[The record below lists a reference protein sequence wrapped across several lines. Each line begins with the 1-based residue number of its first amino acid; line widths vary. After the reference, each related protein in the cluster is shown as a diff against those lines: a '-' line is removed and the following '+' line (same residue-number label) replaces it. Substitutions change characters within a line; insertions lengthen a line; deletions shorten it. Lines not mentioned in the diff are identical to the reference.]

1 MKRIYLIIYCLLFFG
16 KIFAQSE
23 KTQSPYFVI
32 LSDSAKAEQLP
43 LKATDVTVNIAA
55 MIADVKVKQIYKN
68 EGNKP
73 LEAVYTFPA
82 STRAAVY
89 SMVMWVG
96 KVRIVAKIKAK
107 KEARTIYETAKSE
120 GKTASLL
127 EQERPN
133 VFTMNV
139 ANILPND
146 SIVIEMC
153 YTETIPASEGVYEFV
168 YPTVVMPRY
177 GGNVGSATI
186 PSSENPKFNQNALTQ
201 IENPSDATFD
211 IRVSIQAGM
220 PVSEVNSS
228 SHKVET
234 DISLSKTAVSLAK
247 SEKISGNRDFILRYQ
262 LNGKTIQSGLMT
274 YEEDGEKFFLLNIQP
289 PKRIEN
295 DEIVKREYIFILD
308 VSGSMSGF
316 PLKTSKKIM
325 RRMIENLKPHEKFNI
340 FQFAGGSD
348 ILSEKSLLANP
359 INKVR
364 GLAYLE
370 KMSSGGG
377 TELLPALERALALD
391 TAGGYSRTT
400 VILTDGG
407 VTVEKSAY
415 QLIRSHLHT
424 TNLFAFGIGD
434 YVNRYIIEGMAYSG
448 LGESFVINKKAQ
460 ADSAADLFFKY
471 IQSPLL
477 SKVKIDFGNMKVKEV
492 QPASI
497 PDMFAARPLYIFGKY
512 EGELTGNLKVSG
524 IRAGNK
530 IEKEFQLS
538 EKNTKIGKKSDGSEI
553 ASISLPNIS
562 PSENHRALRYLWA
575 RETLKWKDDY
585 EPLVD
590 SIREKEMTNLGLKYH
605 LLTDY
610 TSFVA
615 VYEKVRNQTQ
625 KDSTKVDKNLNSLGT
640 YNPLSDT
647 IMVRGGRSSGTA
659 YYIDGAKV
667 RGTPDLAQS
676 LEVVSGVNGQ
686 QEYSTTDVLI
696 TGFKQ
701 ASFEKNREGGY
712 MYDSKEVKTLETRNI
727 EAIAGVNAFQNLG
740 IGSGRQVVNF
750 QGVPIYWGYDRIGA
764 SNKYMPLDAIQSLS
778 IYNAG
783 NDLQLGYENTSGS
796 VAMNLG
802 KMINKTQLAAG
813 FQTSNYLQNQ
823 LNVKGNWKISD
834 NMQAGMFAA
843 GNYNSRRI
851 DKNKDGFADIPLTKS
866 YNLLPYW
873 NFRTKNQKLS
883 LFAGANVLS
892 FAEVAGQYD
901 EKAFSP
907 TYYQIGENTLHQ
919 AGFAKATYTFK
930 NYFLAATTSFQN
942 HLQKNFGGRNTLF
955 GNEQRVF
962 SEIKASRSLNTHN
975 FSLGLNY
982 LYWKRNTTLYVES
995 GPYHAFLN
1003 ASAPTLVG
1011 NWAWSPKMFTTNFRF
1026 ALTHSQNWGVQ
1037 FLPQFNF
1044 IFLPSDNHALS
1055 LHAQRFFYPQ
1065 NILAE
1070 KINLLNSGRVLRVS
1084 ENLKPET
1091 GKQIMLKYAYYK
1103 SKLNGNIFASYTR
1116 FDNKTVTD
1124 FYTHKDSILLSNLKG
1139 KAQTFAAGLT
1149 FDYVPYYF
1157 VRNSLNIKAS
1167 YFYEKAMTTMNGKY
1181 VAEPLISQHRAS
1193 LSVTYSFRG
1202 RVSPDHLG
1210 KINLSAAANF
1220 YANTPY
1226 FVRTSANEMRYEMA
1240 KPFSLVNVGIEN
1252 IRPKE
1257 RVSLYL
1263 GINNLLNYRQD
1274 MPFQN
1279 ANTPFASNFEGS
1291 QIFAPLIGTNVVF
1304 RVNVRLVKE

>member
-1 MKRIYLIIYCLLFFG
+1 MKRIYLIIFCLLFFG

-32 LSDSAKAEQLP
+32 LSDSAKVEQLP

-107 KEARTIYETAKSE
+107 KEARAIYETAKSE

-201 IENPSDATFD
+201 ATNPSDATFD
-211 IRVSIQAGM
+211 IRVNIQAGM

-228 SHKVET
+228 SHKVEM
-234 DISLSKTAVSLAK
+234 DISTQKTAVSLAK
-247 SEKISGNRDFILRYQ
+247 SEKKTGNRDFILRYQ

-295 DEIVKREYIFILD
+295 EEIVKREYIFILD

-359 INKVR
+359 FNKMR

-370 KMSSGGG
+370 KMFSRGG

-391 TAGGYSRTT
+391 TTGDYSRTT

-407 VTVEKSAY
+407 VTVEKPAF

-424 TNLFAFGIGD
+424 TNLFAFGIGS
-434 YVNRYIIEGMAYSG
+434 YVNRFIIEGMAYSG
-448 LGESFVINKKAQ
+448 LGESFVIDREAQ

-512 EGELTGNLKVSG
+512 EGELTGNLKISG

-530 IEKEFQLS
+530 MEKEFQLS

-562 PSENHRALRYLWA
+562 PSENNRALRYLWA

-590 SIREKEMTNLGLKYH
+590 SVREKEMTNLGLKYH

-615 VYEKVRNQTQ
+615 VYEKVRNQMQ
-625 KDSTKVDKNLNSLGT
+625 KDSTKVKQAQNNNLGLNSFETET
-640 YNPLSDT
+640 YLNTDKIT
-647 IMVRGGRSSGTA
+647 IMGGQTSGTA
-659 YYIDGAKV
+659 
-667 RGTPDLAQS
+667 DLAQS
-676 LEVVSGVNGQ
+676 LQIVSSVITGRQ
-686 QEYSTTDVLI
+686 QEFSTTDVLI

-701 ASFEKNREGGY
+701 PVFDKSVSIATS
-712 MYDSKEVKTLETRNI
+712 SEVRNLGTRNI

-750 QGVPIYWGYDRIGA
+750 QGVPVYWGYDRIGA
-764 SNKYMPLDAIQSLS
+764 SNKYMQLDAIQSLS

-802 KMINKTQLAAG
+802 KMINRTHLAAG

-823 LNVKGNWKISD
+823 LNVKGNWRILE

-843 GNYNSRRI
+843 GTYNSWRI
-851 DKNKDGFADIPLTKS
+851 DKNKDGFADIPLIKS

-873 NFRTKNQKLS
+873 NFNSKNRKLS

-892 FAEVAGQYD
+892 FAQTAGQYD
-901 EKAFSP
+901 PNALSP
-907 TYYQIGENTLHQ
+907 TYYQIGGNTQHQ
-919 AGFAKATYTFK
+919 SAFAKVAYSFK
-930 NYFLAATTSFQN
+930 KYFFTLSNSFQN
-942 HLQKNFGGRNTLF
+942 HSQTNFGEKNTLI
-955 GNEQRVF
+955 GNEQRLF
-962 SEIKASRSLNTHN
+962 SEIKASRSLNTHH

-1044 IFLPSDNHALS
+1044 IFIPSDNHALS

-1065 NILAE
+1065 NVLAE
-1070 KINLLNSGRVLRVS
+1070 KVNLLNSGRVFRVS

-1091 GKQIMLKYAYYK
+1091 GKQIMLKYVYYK
-1103 SKLNGNIFASYTR
+1103 NKLNGNIFASYTR

-1139 KAQTFAAGLT
+1139 KAQTFAAGLVI
-1149 FDYVPYYF
+1149 DYVPYYL
-1157 VRNSLNIKAS
+1157 LNIKAT
-1167 YFYEKAMTTMNGKY
+1167 YFYENAMTTMNGKY

-1193 LSVTYSFRG
+1193 LTATYSLRG
-1202 RVSPDHLG
+1202 RIHHLG

-1257 RVSLYL
+1257 RISLYL
-1263 GINNLLNYRQD
+1263 GINNLLNYRQNT
-1274 MPFQN
+1274 PFQN
-1279 ANTPFASNFEGS
+1279 ASTPFASNFEGS
-1291 QIFAPLIGTNVVF
+1291 QIFAPLIRTNVVF
-1304 RVNVRLVKE
+1304 RVNVKLAKE

>member
-1 MKRIYLIIYCLLFFG
+1 MKRIYLIIFCLLFFG
-16 KIFAQSE
+16 KIFAQNE

-32 LSDSAKAEQLP
+32 LSDSAKVEQLP

-107 KEARTIYETAKSE
+107 KEARAIYETAKSE

-186 PSSENPKFNQNALTQ
+186 PSSENPKFNQNALAQ

-234 DISLSKTAVSLAK
+234 DISTQKTAVSLAK
-247 SEKISGNRDFILRYQ
+247 SEKRSANRDFILRYQ

-295 DEIVKREYIFILD
+295 EEIVKREYIFILD

-359 INKVR
+359 INKMR

-370 KMSSGGG
+370 AMFSRGG

-400 VILTDGG
+400 VVLTDGL
-407 VTVEKSAY
+407 VTVEKPAF

-424 TNLFAFGIGD
+424 TNLFAFGIGSS
-434 YVNRYIIEGMAYSG
+434 VNRFIIEGMAYSG
-448 LGESFVINKKAQ
+448 LGESFVINSEAQ

-477 SKVKIDFGNMKVKEV
+477 SKVKIDFGDMKVKEV

-538 EKNTKIGKKSDGSEI
+538 EKNTQIGKKSDGAEI
-553 ASISLPNIS
+553 ASIALPNIS
-562 PSENHRALRYLWA
+562 PSENNRALRYLWA

-625 KDSTKVDKNLNSLGT
+625 NINLGLNISSTET
-640 YNPLSDT
+640 YSRTSDG
-647 IMVRGGRSSGTA
+647 IEIRGARLSGTA
-659 YYIDGAKV
+659 YYVDGVKV
-667 RGTPDLAQS
+667 IGIPDLSQS
-676 LEVVSGVNGQ
+676 LQMVSGVSGQ
-686 QEYSTTDVLI
+686 QEYRVTDVLI
-696 TGFKQ
+696 TEFKQ
-701 ASFEKNREGGY
+701 PVSEK
-712 MYDSKEVKTLETRNI
+712 SVSIATSSEVRNLGTRNI

-778 IYNAG
+778 VYNAG

-796 VAMNLG
+796 VAMNFG
-802 KMINKTQLAAG
+802 KMINRTQLAAG

-823 LNVKGNWKISD
+823 LNMKGNWKISD

-843 GNYNSRRI
+843 GNYNSWRI
-851 DKNKDGFADIPLTKS
+851 DKNKDGFADIPLTQS

-873 NFRTKNQKLS
+873 SFSSKNHKLS
-883 LFAGANVLS
+883 LFAGANVLG
-892 FAEVAGQYD
+892 FAQTAGQYD
-901 EKAFSP
+901 PNALSP
-907 TYYQIGENTLHQ
+907 TYYQIGENTQHQ
-919 AGFAKATYTFK
+919 SAFAKVAYSFKKYFFTFS
-930 NYFLAATTSFQN
+930 NSFQN

-955 GNEQRVF
+955 GNEQRLF

-982 LYWKRNTTLYVES
+982 LYWKRNSTLYTES
-995 GPYHAFLN
+995 SPYRAFLN

-1084 ENLKPET
+1084 ENLNPET
-1091 GKQIMLKYAYYK
+1091 GKQIMLKYVYYK
-1103 SKLNGNIFASYTR
+1103 NKLNGNIFASYTR

-1124 FYTHKDSILLSNLKG
+1124 FYAHKDSILLSNLKG
-1139 KAQTFAAGLT
+1139 KAQTFAAGLVI
-1149 FDYVPYYF
+1149 DYVPY
-1157 VRNSLNIKAS
+1157 SLLNIKAT

-1193 LSVTYSFRG
+1193 LAATYSLRQRF
-1202 RVSPDHLG
+1202 HYLG
-1210 KINLSAAANF
+1210 KINLSTAANF

-1240 KPFSLVNVGIEN
+1240 KPFSLINVGIEN

-1263 GINNLLNYRQD
+1263 GINNLLNYRQNT
-1274 MPFQN
+1274 PFQN

-1304 RVNVRLVKE
+1304 RVNVKLVKN